1 MPSAGEIRAQVA
13 SEQERRTKLAV
24 PAFAGGFLYLLS
36 AIIVFKTLNGG
47 PTVGLIEG
55 LGPALNGVANPAHSP
70 ATAELKYLS
79 HEGFALISG
88 SVIAALSIAALV
100 LVLLLFSD
108 AVVFRR
114 PHSWRLGRPLVLYGG
129 VAFAVLS
136 VARQLTSALVAHKF
150 AVGHDY
156 SLHAFEQSTTGSSAN
171 LIVGVLGPLAG
182 IALAAGMIGVLVNT
196 VRVGLLP
203 LWMSVLGSFSALL
216 LFFPIGGAE
225 LQVVPALW
233 LVVAGVLFIGRWP
246 KGEPPAWQAGE
257 ARPWPSQ
264 AQLRAERGERGGR
277 AGRGRA
283 AAAKAEDS
291 TDLAATP
298 EPVLPTGGGA
308 GTSRKRRRKR
318 GGRG

>member
-1 MPSAGEIRAQVA
+1 MPTAAEIREQVA
-13 SEQERRTKLAV
+13 SEEARRNRLAV

-47 PTVGLIEG
+47 PTVGLLQG
-55 LGPALNGVANPAHSP
+55 LGPAISGVATPARSP

-79 HEGFALISG
+79 HNGFALIAG
-88 SVIAALSIAALV
+88 SAIAALSIVALV
-100 LVLLLFSD
+100 VVLLLLSD

-114 PHSWRLGRPLVLYGG
+114 PHSWVLARPLVLYGG
-129 VAFAVLS
+129 IAFAVLS
-136 VARQLTSALVAHKF
+136 IVRQVTSAVIAHNF
-150 AVGHDY
+150 ATGHDF
-156 SLHAFEQSTTGSSAN
+156 SIKAFEHATTGNSAN

-196 VRVGLLP
+196 VRVGLLA

-216 LFFPIGGAE
+216 LFFPIGGAD

-233 LVVAGVLFIGRWP
+233 LVIMGVMFIGRWP
-246 KGEPPAWQAGE
+246 KGEPPAWAAGE

-264 AQLRAERGERGGR
+264 AQLRAERAGGGR
-277 AGRGRA
+277 GASSKAKAGA
-283 AAAKAEDS
+283 AAV
-291 TDLAATP
+291 AAP
-298 EPVLPTGGGA
+298 APLLPTGG

-318 GGRG
+318 GAR

>member
-1 MPSAGEIRAQVA
+1 MPSAAEIREQVA
-13 SEQERRTKLAV
+13 SEVERRNRLSV

-47 PTVGLIEG
+47 PTVGLFQG
-55 LGPALNGVANPAHSP
+55 LGPALSGVANPAHSP

-88 SVIAALSIAALV
+88 SVLAALSIVALV
-100 LVLLLFSD
+100 LVLLLFCD
-108 AVVFRR
+108 AVEFRR
-114 PHSWRLGRPLVLYGG
+114 PHSWRLARPLVLYGG
-129 VAFAVLS
+129 IAFAVLS
-136 VARQLTSALVAHKF
+136 VARQLTSAIVAHNF
-150 AVGHDY
+150 AVGHDF
-156 SLHAFEQSTTGSSAN
+156 SVHAFEKATTGSGAN

-216 LFFPIGGAE
+216 LFFPIGGAD

-246 KGEPPAWQAGE
+246 KGEPPAWSAGE
-257 ARPWPSQ
+257 SRPWPSQ
-264 AQLRAERGERGGR
+264 AQLRAERGGGGR
-277 AGRGRA
+277 GARSKDA
-283 AAAKAEDS
+283 AAAV
-291 TDLAATP
+291 AAP
-298 EPVLPTGGGA
+298 APVLPVGGGS
-308 GTSRKRRRKR
+308 SRKRRKR

>member
-1 MPSAGEIRAQVA
+1 MPSAAEIREQVA
-13 SEQERRTKLAV
+13 SEEASRNRLAV

-47 PTVGLIEG
+47 PTVGLLQG
-55 LGPALNGVANPAHSP
+55 LGPALSGVADPARSP

-79 HEGFALISG
+79 HNGFGLISG
-88 SVIAALSIAALV
+88 SVIAALSVAALV
-100 LVLLLFSD
+100 LVLLLFCD

-114 PHSWRLGRPLVLYGG
+114 PHSWKLARPLVLYGG
-129 VAFAVLS
+129 IAFAVLS
-136 VARQLTSALVAHKF
+136 VVRQVSSAIIAHNF
-150 AVGHDY
+150 AVGHDF
-156 SLHAFEQSTTGSSAN
+156 SVHAFEQSTTGSSAN

-216 LFFPIGGAE
+216 LFFPIGGAD

-233 LVVAGVLFIGRWP
+233 LVITGVLFIGRWP
-246 KGEPPAWQAGE
+246 KGEPPAWSAGE

-264 AQLRAERGERGGR
+264 AQLRAERRGG
-277 AGRGRA
+277 GRPA
-283 AAAKAEDS
+283 ASNTPAPVPAPAVAAPA
-291 TDLAATP
+291 
-298 EPVLPTGGGA
+298 PVLPAGGA
-308 GTSRKRRRKR
+308 GTRKRRRKR

>member
-1 MPSAGEIRAQVA
+1 MPTAAEIRAQVTR
-13 SEQERRTKLAV
+13 EEERRNRLAV

-47 PTVGLIEG
+47 PTVGLLQG
-55 LGPALNGVANPAHSP
+55 LGPALSGVANPAHSP

-79 HEGFALISG
+79 HEGFALIAG

-100 LVLLLFSD
+100 LVLLLFCD
-108 AVVFRR
+108 AVEFRR
-114 PHSWRLGRPLVLYGG
+114 PHSWRLSRPLVLGG
-129 VAFAVLS
+129 GIAFGVLS
-136 VARQLTSALVAHKF
+136 VVRQVTSAVIAHNF
-150 AVGHDY
+150 AVGHDF
-156 SLHAFEQSTTGSSAN
+156 SVHAFENSTTGSSAN

-216 LFFPIGGAE
+216 LFFPIGGAD

-233 LVVAGVLFIGRWP
+233 LVIAGVLFIGRWP
-246 KGEPPAWQAGE
+246 KGEPPAWAAGE

-264 AQLRAERGERGGR
+264 AQLRAERAGGGR
-277 AGRGRA
+277 GASSKGG
-283 AAAKAEDS
+283 
-291 TDLAATP
+291 AATVTVP
-298 EPVLPTGGGA
+298 APVLPASGGS
-308 GTSRKRRRKR
+308 TRKRRKR

>member
-1 MPSAGEIRAQVA
+1 MPTAAEIRAQV
-13 SEQERRTKLAV
+13 SREEERRNRLAV

-47 PTVGLIEG
+47 PTVGLLQG
-55 LGPALNGVANPAHSP
+55 LGPALSGVANPARSP

-79 HEGFALISG
+79 HEGFALIAG

-100 LVLLLFSD
+100 LVLLLFCD
-108 AVVFRR
+108 AVEFRR
-114 PHSWRLGRPLVLYGG
+114 PHSWRLSRPLVLGG
-129 VAFAVLS
+129 GIAFGVLS
-136 VARQLTSALVAHKF
+136 VVRQVTSAVIAHNF
-150 AVGHDY
+150 AVGHDF
-156 SLHAFEQSTTGSSAN
+156 SVRAFESSTTGNSAN

-216 LFFPIGGAE
+216 LFFPIGGAD

-233 LVVAGVLFIGRWP
+233 LVIAGVLFIGRWP
-246 KGEPPAWQAGE
+246 KGEPPAWAAGE

-264 AQLRAERGERGGR
+264 AQLRAERAGGGR
-277 AGRGRA
+277 GASSKGG
-283 AAAKAEDS
+283 
-291 TDLAATP
+291 AATVTVP
-298 EPVLPTGGGA
+298 APVLPAGGGS
-308 GTSRKRRRKR
+308 TRKRRKR

>member
-13 SEQERRTKLAV
+13 SEQERRNRLAV

-47 PTVGLIEG
+47 PTVGLLQG
-55 LGPALNGVANPAHSP
+55 LGPALNGVADPARSP

-88 SVIAALSIAALV
+88 SVIAALSIVALV

-114 PHSWRLGRPLVLYGG
+114 SHSWALARPLVLYGG
-129 VAFAVLS
+129 IAFAVLS
-136 VARQLTSALVAHKF
+136 VARQATSAIVAHNF
-150 AVGHDY
+150 AVGHDF
-156 SLHAFEQSTTGSSAN
+156 SVHAFEKATTGSGAN

-216 LFFPIGGAE
+216 LFFPIGGAD

-233 LVVAGVLFIGRWP
+233 LVITGVLFIGKWP
-246 KGEPPAWQAGE
+246 KGEPPAWAAGE

-264 AQLRAERGERGGR
+264 AQLRAER
-277 AGRGRA
+277 AGRGRPAPSKTPAPA
-283 AAAKAEDS
+283 AAAPA
-291 TDLAATP
+291 
-298 EPVLPTGGGA
+298 PVLPAGGGS
-308 GTSRKRRRKR
+308 TRKRRRKR